1 MQVSRFMTR
10 RPVTVAPDASVDEA
24 IALMEQHGFRHLPV
38 AQGTEVLGMLSDRDV
53 RLGTGGQP
61 LAGLGVPSEAGLPQ
75 RVEQIMRAP
84 VVCVEEHERGPTAA
98 RRMIEQ
104 RIGALPVLERG
115 RLVGI
120 VTETNLVAAFRDLC
134 RDPAH
139 ADELDRPV
147 EETMHSLVV
156 TMEPDE
162 SLEDAVERCHD
173 WRIRHVP
180 VMHDEELVGMV
191 SDRDIRLALGRQL
204 VTEALAVKK
213 GGRPQPPPRVHQIM
227 TRDVVTIAPNETLS
241 RAVGIMLEHRVSALP
256 VQLDGMLMGI
266 VTRTDILEHYGNVA

>member
-1 MQVSRFMTR
+1 MLVSRFMTR
-10 RPVTVAPDASVDEA
+10 RPVTVAPDASIDEA
-24 IALMEQHGFRHLPV
+24 IALMERHGFRHLPV
-38 AQGTEVLGMLSDRDV
+38 ARGADVLGMLSARDV

-61 LAGLGVPSEAGLPQ
+61 LEALGLPAEAGLPR

-120 VTETNLVAAFRDLC
+120 VTETNLVSAFRDLC

-147 EETMHSLVV
+147 EEVMHSLVV
-156 TMEPDE
+156 TVEPDE
-162 SLEDAVERCHD
+162 TLEDAITRCQD

-180 VMHDEELVGMV
+180 VMKDEELVGMV

-204 VTEALAVKK
+204 VAEALSAGR
-213 GGRPQPPPRVHQIM
+213 GGAPASPPRVHQIM
-227 TRDVVTIAPNETLS
+227 TRDVVTIEPRQPLS
-241 RAVGIMLEHRVSALP
+241 RAVTLMLEHRVSALP
-256 VQLDGMLMGI
+256 VQLAGMLMGI
-266 VTRTDILEHYGNVA
+266 VTRTDVLEHYGTVA

>member
-1 MQVSRFMTR
+1 MLVSRFMTR
-10 RPVTVAPDASVDEA
+10 RPVTVAPDASIDEA
-24 IALMEQHGFRHLPV
+24 IALMERHGFRHLPV
-38 AQGTEVLGMLSDRDV
+38 ARGVDVLGMLSDRDV
-53 RLGTGGQP
+53 RLGTGGQS
-61 LAGLGVPSEAGLPQ
+61 LEGLGVPSESGLPR

-84 VVCVEEHERGPTAA
+84 VICVEEDERGPTAA

-147 EETMHSLVV
+147 EEVMHSLVV
-156 TMEPDE
+156 TVEPDE
-162 SLEDAVERCHD
+162 TLEDAVTRCQD

-180 VMHDEELVGMV
+180 VMKDEELVGIV

-204 VTEALAVKK
+204 VAEAMATRR
-213 GGRPQPPPRVHQIM
+213 GGDPAPPPRVHQIM
-227 TRDVVTIAPNETLS
+227 TRDVVTIEPRESLS
-241 RAVGIMLEHRVSALP
+241 RAVTLMLDHRVSALP
-256 VQLDGMLMGI
+256 VQLAGMLMGI
-266 VTRTDILEHYGNVA
+266 VTRTDVLEHYGSVA

>member
-10 RPVTVAPDASVDEA
+10 RPVTVAPEASIDEA
-24 IALMEQHGFRHLPV
+24 IALMERHGFRHLPV
-38 AQGTEVLGMLSDRDV
+38 ARGAEVLGMLSDRDV
-53 RLGTGGQP
+53 RLGTGGQS
-61 LAGLGVPSEAGLPQ
+61 LAPLGVPDEAGLPR

-139 ADELDRPV
+139 SDELDRPV
-147 EETMHSLVV
+147 EEIMHSLVV
-156 TMEPDE
+156 TMEPDDT
-162 SLEDAVERCHD
+162 LEDAVERCHD

-180 VMHDEELVGMV
+180 VMKDEELVGMV
-191 SDRDIRLALGRQL
+191 SDRDIRLAFGRQL
-204 VTEALAVKK
+204 VTEALAVSR
-213 GGRPQPPPRVHQIM
+213 GGQPQPPPCVHTIM
-227 TRDVVTIAPNETLS
+227 SRDVVTIPPSETLS
-241 RAVGIMLEHRVSALP
+241 RAVSVMLDHRVSALP

-266 VTRTDILEHYGNVA
+266 VTRTDILEHYGTVA

>member
-10 RPVTVAPDASVDEA
+10 RPVTVAPDASIDEA
-24 IALMEQHGFRHLPV
+24 ITLMERHGFRHLPV
-38 AQGTEVLGMLSDRDV
+38 ARGAEVLGMVSDRDV
-53 RLGTGGQP
+53 RLGTGGQA
-61 LAGLGVPSEAGLPQ
+61 LASLGVPEESGLPR
-75 RVEQIMRAP
+75 RVDQIMRAP

-104 RIGALPVLERG
+104 RIGALPVLESG

-120 VTETNLVAAFRDLC
+120 VTETNLVSAFRDLC

-147 EETMHSLVV
+147 EEVMHSLVV
-156 TMEPDE
+156 TMEPE
-162 SLEDAVERCHD
+162 ETLEDAIERCHD

-180 VMHDEELVGMV
+180 VMKDEELVGMV
-191 SDRDIRLALGRQL
+191 SDRDIRLAIGRQL
-204 VTEALAVKK
+204 VAEALSVKK
-213 GGRPQPPPRVHQIM
+213 GGRPSAPPCVHQIM
-227 TRDVVTIAPNETLS
+227 TRDVVIIDPRETLS
-241 RAVGIMLEHRVSALP
+241 RAVGVMLEHRVSALP

-266 VTRTDILEHYGNVA
+266 VTRTDVLEHYGSVA

>member
-10 RPVTVAPDASVDEA
+10 RPVTVAPDASIDEA
-24 IALMEQHGFRHLPV
+24 ITLMERHGFRHLPV
-38 AQGTEVLGMLSDRDV
+38 ARGAEVLGMVSDRDV
-53 RLGTGGQP
+53 RLGTGGQA
-61 LAGLGVPSEAGLPQ
+61 LASLGVPEESGLPR
-75 RVEQIMRAP
+75 RVDQIMRAP

-104 RIGALPVLERG
+104 RIGALPVLESG

-120 VTETNLVAAFRDLC
+120 VTETNLVSAFRDLC

-147 EETMHSLVV
+147 EEVMHSLVV
-156 TMEPDE
+156 TMEPE
-162 SLEDAVERCHD
+162 ETLEDAIERCHD

-180 VMHDEELVGMV
+180 VMKDEELVGMV

-213 GGRPQPPPRVHQIM
+213 GGSPSAPPRVHQIM
-227 TRDVVTIAPNETLS
+227 TRDVVTIDPRETLS
-241 RAVGIMLEHRVSALP
+241 RAVGVMLEHRVSALP

-266 VTRTDILEHYGNVA
+266 VTRTDILEHYGSVA